1 MASHA
6 KRDVSER
13 QRLTH
18 WPLRAK
24 VTVAVLTLI
33 LVIVVG
39 AGSARQS
46 ADKDRVAAGLAPSST
61 SSALPSSSSA
71 TVATVP
77 GTASPPPPP
86 TAAPT
91 PAPTAATTAAAPPPV
106 LSNGGAVALLAHLRI
121 VDAAVSPQGYSR
133 DLFPTWLDLDRNG
146 CDARDDTLIAES
158 LVPAQVSYSDGCDVV
173 SGRWMSI
180 YDGLEVTEPSDLDVD
195 HLVPLADAWRSG
207 AHAWDAVRRAAF
219 ANDLAFP
226 DHLIAVTAS
235 TNRSKSDS
243 PPNEW
248 RPPQQ
253 ETWCR
258 YATAWVTVK
267 VNWSLTITTPE
278 RDALG
283 QMLDTC

>member
-6 KRDVSER
+6 KREVSER

-24 VTVAVLTLI
+24 VTVAVLGLI

-39 AGSARQS
+39 AGLARQE
-46 ADKDRVAAGLAPSST
+46 ADEDRVAADLAPSST
-61 SSALPSSSSA
+61 TSALPSSSSTTVA

-77 GTASPPPPP
+77 STASPPPPP

-91 PAPTAATTAAAPPPV
+91 PAPTAAAPPPV
-106 LSNGGAVALLAHLRI
+106 PSNGGASALLAHLRI

-133 DLFPTWLDLDRNG
+133 DLFPTWLDLDGNG

-158 LVPAQVSYSDGCDVV
+158 LVPAQVTYSDGCDVV
-173 SGRWMSI
+173 SGRWLSI

-195 HLVPLADAWRSG
+195 HLVPLAEAWRSG
-207 AHAWDAVRRAAF
+207 AHAWEAVRRATF

-253 ETWCR
+253 DAWCR
-258 YATAWVTVK
+258 YANAWVTVK

>member
-24 VTVAVLTLI
+24 VTVAVLALI

-39 AGSARQS
+39 AGSARHE
-46 ADKDRVAAGLAPSST
+46 AVKDRVSTGLPPSSAA
-61 SSALPSSSSA
+61 SALPPSSSTA
-71 TVATVP
+71 VATVP
-77 GTASPPPPP
+77 GTASPPP
-86 TAAPT
+86 TASPT
-91 PAPTAATTAAAPPPV
+91 PSSTAPATVVAPAPV
-106 LSNGGAVALLAHLRI
+106 PSNGGAGALLAQLRI
-121 VDAAVSPQGYSR
+121 VDGAASPPGYSR
-133 DLFPTWLDLDRNG
+133 DLFPTWLDLDGNG

-158 LVPAQVSYSDGCDVV
+158 LVPAQVTYSDGCDVV
-173 SGRWMSI
+173 SGRWLSI

-195 HLVPLADAWRSG
+195 HLVPLAEAWRSG
-207 AHAWDAVRRAAF
+207 AHAWEAVRRAAF
-219 ANDLAFP
+219 ANDLTFP

-258 YATAWVTVK
+258 YANAWVTVK
-267 VNWSLTITTPE
+267 MNWSLTITTAE

>member
-1 MASHA
+1 M
-6 KRDVSER
+6 SEP
-13 QRLTH
+13 QRLTR

-24 VTVAVLTLI
+24 ITVAVLALI

-39 AGSARQS
+39 AGSARHE
-46 ADKDRVAAGLAPSST
+46 ADEDRVAGQPPSST
-61 SSALPSSSSA
+61 VSALPSSSS
-71 TVATVP
+71 TT
-77 GTASPPPPP
+77 GSTISDTASPPPPP
-86 TAAPT
+86 P
-91 PAPTAATTAAAPPPV
+91 AAPPPTAPTTAPPPPPASV
-106 LSNGGAVALLAHLRI
+106 RRNGGGGALIAQLRVI
-121 VDAAVSPQGYSR
+121 DGAASPSGYSR
-133 DLFPTWLDLDRNG
+133 DLFPTWLDLDGNG

-158 LVPAQVSYSDGCDVV
+158 LVPAQVNYSDDCDVV
-173 SGRWMSI
+173 SGRWLSI

-195 HLVPLADAWRSG
+195 HLVPLAEAWRSG
-207 AHAWDAVRRAAF
+207 AHAWEAVRRTAF

-253 ETWCR
+253 GTWCR
-258 YATAWVTVK
+258 YANAWVTVK